1 MNSTNKGRCLTIGDN
16 RNKVKNWAEMVKNGS
31 DTLKCNIIL
40 GRVSSKLARL
50 EALETDNRTVLD
62 YFKR

>member
-1 MNSTNKGRCLTIGDN
+1 
-16 RNKVKNWAEMVKNGS
+16 MVKKGS

-62 YFKR
+62 YFKRWNALLPMSLKFLKTLS